1 MTDTKLVVTT
11 VSSQEEARRIANH
24 LLDKKLAACV
34 NIVPH
39 LESIFLWNGKV
50 EESQELMLLIKTTA
64 ERYKDVQAEIL
75 QQHSYDLP
83 EVIAF
88 DIADG
93 SGDYLNWIAASVRG
107 K

>member
-1 MTDTKLVVTT
+1 MTDSKLVVTT

-34 NIVPH
+34 NILPH

-50 EESQELMLLIKTTA
+50 EESQELLLLIKTTA
-64 ERYKDVQAEIL
+64 ERYNDVQAEIL

-83 EVIAF
+83 EVLAF
-88 DIADG
+88 DIVDG
-93 SGDYLNWIAASVRG
+93 SADYLNWIAESVKG